1 MFLKNKLGLII
12 SALSTII
19 LVACGGGGNSNPPSA
34 YPIPAPTPAPTPA
47 PLTASLLSVT
57 IDGTAYDVIQMSGI
71 NASATPGGN
80 AIADLRTVYA
90 YTPDGTNGEGT
101 YQGSS
106 WPYATTDRDIS
117 ELVVDFVATGDEVAT
132 FTKNSD
138 NQILIN
144 DQPAY
149 QYTGDNSDSA
159 ATGLSLI
166 HI

>member
-1 MFLKNKLGLII
+1 
-12 SALSTII
+12 
-19 LVACGGGGNSNPPSA
+19 
-34 YPIPAPTPAPTPA
+34 
-47 PLTASLLSVT
+47 
-57 IDGTAYDVIQMSGI
+57 MSGI

-159 ATGLSLI
+159 ATGNAVGGVWYLFSPDGSTLEPTPAPTPQTKRKRRSVTKFGAI
-166 HI
+166 AEPIQPII